1 MSLICLTAFLYAAA
15 GNLPADDM
23 TNEFFII
30 WALFAIADAL
40 WTRRFVK

>member
-1 MSLICLTAFLYAAA
+1 MSLILLLGAIGIYSGKLPYEELTTEYLVV
-15 GNLPADDM
+15 
-23 TNEFFII
+23 